1 MPTTGNDTLYITFPF
16 TNPEGDLA
24 QSLKQR
30 QRIPVTSMSDKDRD
44 AIEIEVKK
52 FLTLLVGRIGE
63 LRRRVDKFNNVHEGF
78 FSSKTDRGTIRLHR
92 DNMLWLLDQ
101 KLIKTSNQ
109 FMDLLERRAK
119 VDMAKREMYVFLWQ
133 ANYWIGINQ
142 KLLQV

>member
-1 MPTTGNDTLYITFPF
+1 
-16 TNPEGDLA
+16 
-24 QSLKQR
+24 
-30 QRIPVTSMSDKDRD
+30 MSDKDRD